1 MHRNILFITILL
13 FSGILVMAL
22 NLPLDEKLA
31 QSINRRRIAEEQ
43 RKHRIFNAKER
54 IMGVC
59 ILKFSFTL
67 SQSLVILL

>member
-1 MHRNILFITILL
+1 MHRKILFIIISI
-13 FSGILVMAL
+13 FSGMLMMAL

-59 ILKFSFTL
+59 VLN
-67 SQSLVILL
+67 LVLLYHTH